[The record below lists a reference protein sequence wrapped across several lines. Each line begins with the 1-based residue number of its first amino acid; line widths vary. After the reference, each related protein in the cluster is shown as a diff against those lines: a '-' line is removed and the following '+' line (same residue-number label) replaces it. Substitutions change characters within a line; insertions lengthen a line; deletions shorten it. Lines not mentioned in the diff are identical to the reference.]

1 MNRQTIMLIA
11 MVVVLGVF
19 FRDTI
24 MQLFSKR
31 SAVLPSLS
39 KPSAAPKEG
48 IDDSAIRTLLDG
60 SGVDSLAFGPDKWSS
75 DFFQD
80 RTKLFESWFR
90 VTGISKGPNGYMA
103 IINEEIIKEGQTMR
117 GFRVTKIQDDHVHMI
132 KNKDKIT
139 LELIK

>member
-11 MVVVLGVF
+11 MIVVLGVF
-19 FRDTI
+19 FSDTI
-24 MQLFSKR
+24 MKLFPKG
-31 SAVLPSLS
+31 AAALPSLS
-39 KPSAAPKEG
+39 KPSSPKG
-48 IDDSAIRTLLDG
+48 IDDSAIRALLDEAG
-60 SGVDSLAFGPDKWSS
+60 IDSLAFGPDQWSN
-75 DFFQD
+75 DFFQN
-80 RTKLFESWFR
+80 RTKLFESWFK

-103 IINEEIIKEGQTMR
+103 IINEEIIKEGHTML

>member
-19 FRDTI
+19 FSDTI
-24 MQLFSKR
+24 MQLFSKGG
-31 SAVLPSLS
+31 AVLPSLS
-39 KPSAAPKEG
+39 KPSAPKG
-48 IDDSAIRTLLDG
+48 IDDSAIRALLDEA
-60 SGVDSLAFGPDKWSS
+60 GVDSLAFGPDQWSN
-75 DFFQD
+75 DFFQN
-80 RTKLFESWFR
+80 RTKLFESWFK
-90 VTGISKGPNGYMA
+90 VTGISEGPKGYMA
-103 IINEEIIKEGQTMR
+103 IINEEIIKEGHTML

>member
-19 FRDTI
+19 FSDTI
-24 MQLFSKR
+24 MQLFSKG
-31 SAVLPSLS
+31 AAALPSLS
-39 KPSAAPKEG
+39 KPSSPKG
-48 IDDSAIRTLLDG
+48 IDDSAIRALLDEA
-60 SGVDSLAFGPDKWSS
+60 GVDSLAFGPDQWSN
-75 DFFQD
+75 DFFQN
-80 RTKLFESWFR
+80 RTKLFESRFK

-103 IINEEIIKEGQTMR
+103 IINEEIIKEGHTML

>member
-1 MNRQTIMLIA
+1 MNRQAIMLIA

-19 FRDTI
+19 FSDTI
-24 MQLFSKR
+24 MQLFPKG
-31 SAVLPSLS
+31 AAALPSLS
-39 KPSAAPKEG
+39 KPSSPKG
-48 IDDSAIRTLLDG
+48 IDDSAIRALLDDAG
-60 SGVDSLAFGPDKWSS
+60 IDSLAFGPDKWSN
-75 DFFQD
+75 DFFHN

-103 IINEEIIKEGQTMR
+103 IINEEIIKEGHTML

>member
-1 MNRQTIMLIA
+1 MNRQAIMLIA

-19 FRDTI
+19 FSDTI
-24 MQLFSKR
+24 LQLFSKG
-31 SAVLPSLS
+31 SAALPSLS
-39 KPSAAPKEG
+39 KPSAPKG
-48 IDDSAIRTLLDG
+48 IDDSAIRALLDEAG
-60 SGVDSLAFGPDKWSS
+60 ADSLAFGPDQWSN

-80 RTKLFESWFR
+80 RTKLFESWFK
-90 VTGISKGPNGYMA
+90 VTGISRGPNGYMA
-103 IINEEIIKEGQTMR
+103 IINEQIIKEGHTIL

>member
-1 MNRQTIMLIA
+1 MNRQAIMLIA
-11 MVVVLGVF
+11 MIVVLGVF
-19 FRDTI
+19 FSDTI
-24 MQLFSKR
+24 MQLFPKG
-31 SAVLPSLS
+31 AAALPSLS
-39 KPSAAPKEG
+39 KPSSPKG
-48 IDDSAIRTLLDG
+48 IDDSAIRALLDEA
-60 SGVDSLAFGPDKWSS
+60 GVDSLAFGPDKWSN
-75 DFFQD
+75 DFFHN

-103 IINEEIIKEGQTMR
+103 IINEEIIKEGHTML

>member
-1 MNRQTIMLIA
+1 MLIA

-19 FRDTI
+19 FSDTI
-24 MQLFSKR
+24 MQLFSKG
-31 SAVLPSLS
+31 AAALPSLS
-39 KPSAAPKEG
+39 KPSSPKG
-48 IDDSAIRTLLDG
+48 IDDSAIRALLDEV
-60 SGVDSLAFGPDKWSS
+60 GVDSLAFGPDQWSN
-75 DFFQD
+75 DFFQN
-80 RTKLFESWFR
+80 RTKLFESWFK

-103 IINEEIIKEGQTMR
+103 IINEEIIKEGHTML

>member
-1 MNRQTIMLIA
+1 MNRQVIMLIA

-19 FRDTI
+19 FSDTI
-24 MQLFSKR
+24 LQLFSKD
-31 SAVLPSLS
+31 SAALPSLS
-39 KPSAAPKEG
+39 KPSAPKG
-48 IDDSAIRTLLDG
+48 IDDSAIRALLDEAG
-60 SGVDSLAFGPDKWSS
+60 ADSLAFGPGQWSS

-90 VTGISKGPNGYMA
+90 VTGISRGPSGYMA
-103 IINEEIIKEGQTMR
+103 IINEENIKEGHTML
-117 GFRVTKIQDDHVHMI
+117 GFRVTKIQDDHVHMM

>member
-1 MNRQTIMLIA
+1 MNRQAIMLIA
-11 MVVVLGVF
+11 MIVVLGVF
-19 FRDTI
+19 FSDTI
-24 MQLFSKR
+24 MQLFPKG
-31 SAVLPSLS
+31 AAALPSLS
-39 KPSAAPKEG
+39 KPSSPKG
-48 IDDSAIRTLLDG
+48 IDDSAIRALLDDAG
-60 SGVDSLAFGPDKWSS
+60 IDSLAFGPDKWSN
-75 DFFQD
+75 DFFHN

-103 IINEEIIKEGQTMR
+103 IINEAIIKEGQTIL

>member
-11 MVVVLGVF
+11 MVLVLGYF
-19 FRDTI
+19 FSDTI
-24 MQLFSKR
+24 MQLFSKG
-31 SAVLPSLS
+31 AAALPSLS
-39 KPSAAPKEG
+39 KPSSPKG
-48 IDDSAIRTLLDG
+48 IDDSAIRALLDDAG
-60 SGVDSLAFGPDKWSS
+60 IDSLAFGPDKWSN
-75 DFFQD
+75 DFFHN

-103 IINEEIIKEGQTMR
+103 IINEEIIKEGHTML

>member
-11 MVVVLGVF
+11 MVVVLGF
-19 FRDTI
+19 FFSDTI
-24 MQLFSKR
+24 MQLFSKG
-31 SAVLPSLS
+31 AAALPSLS
-39 KPSAAPKEG
+39 KPSSSKG
-48 IDDSAIRTLLDG
+48 IDDSAIRALLG
-60 SGVDSLAFGPDKWSS
+60 EVGVDSLAFGPDQWSN
-75 DFFQD
+75 DFFQN
-80 RTKLFESWFR
+80 RTKLFESWFK

-103 IINEEIIKEGQTMR
+103 IINEEIIKEGHTML

>member
-1 MNRQTIMLIA
+1 MNRQVIMLIA

-19 FRDTI
+19 FSDTI
-24 MQLFSKR
+24 LQLFSKG
-31 SAVLPSLS
+31 SVALPSLS
-39 KPSAAPKEG
+39 KPSAPKG
-48 IDDSAIRTLLDG
+48 IDDSAIRALLDEA
-60 SGVDSLAFGPDKWSS
+60 GVDSLAFGPDQWSS

-80 RTKLFESWFR
+80 RTKLFKSRFK
-90 VTGISKGPNGYMA
+90 VTGISRGPNGYMA
-103 IINEEIIKEGQTMR
+103 IINEKIIKEGHTMQ